1 MVLAVMCCLW
11 NFEAHEVGVMLG
23 QLIASVTGQFS
34 ISYNKSDMCVYR
46 GPVLPLLS
54 PLIE

>member
-11 NFEAHEVGVMLG
+11 SFEAHEVGVMLG